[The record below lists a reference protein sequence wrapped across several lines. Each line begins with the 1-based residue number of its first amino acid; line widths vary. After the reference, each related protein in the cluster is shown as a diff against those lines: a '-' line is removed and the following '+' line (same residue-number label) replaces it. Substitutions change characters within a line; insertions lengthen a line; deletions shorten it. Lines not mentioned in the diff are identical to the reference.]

1 MVVTIEEVKH
11 LGWLAKLEM
20 SDAEIQRYT
29 SQIEEIVNY
38 LNKLDIIPLEQVEP
52 ITLKKKFSE
61 LRKDDP
67 ETFGDSVLG
76 TEYRKDG
83 FVKGPRMV

>member
-1 MVVTIEEVKH
+1 MVVTREEVKH

-20 SDAEIQRYT
+20 SEAELQRYT
-29 SQIEEIVNY
+29 TQIEGIIDY
-38 LNKLDIIPLEQVEP
+38 LNKLDTLPLEQIEP